1 MRGAARAAGPG
12 GVESIALVLGNR
24 LREVPL
30 LAKLHSRDDDLVFV
44 RGVLKTH
51 VMRLD
56 DAGGGL
62 AISAKGLARW
72 SSAMAPGMTRNC
84 RMSGWSGKHE

>member
-1 MRGAARAAGPG
+1 MLGD
-12 GVESIALVLGNR
+12 LV
-24 LREVPL
+24 REVPWL
-30 LAKLHSRDDDLVFV
+30 PKLHSRDDDLVFV

-51 VMRLD
+51 VMRLG

-62 AISAKGLARW
+62 SLSAKGLARR